1 MITWLIL
8 FILGLVRLPL
18 SAYLQLKIHPIG
30 MESRT
35 AEVQH
40 FIDFNN
46 IICKNFKIKY
56 VDVFHYPRGSYRFR
70 QR

>member
-1 MITWLIL
+1 
-8 FILGLVRLPL
+8 
-18 SAYLQLKIHPIG
+18 

-35 AEVQH
+35 AEVRH

-56 VDVFHYPRGSYRFR
+56 VDVLAVYSF
-70 QR
+70 